1 MFLYVFFLCFIE
13 KSAIF
18 YPEYFKDSCKN
29 YSSTVKINHLAKH
42 VTVTM
47 TTLIFRV
54 EHQPGKYNRN
64 NLK

>member
-54 EHQPGKYNRN
+54 EH
-64 NLK
+64 